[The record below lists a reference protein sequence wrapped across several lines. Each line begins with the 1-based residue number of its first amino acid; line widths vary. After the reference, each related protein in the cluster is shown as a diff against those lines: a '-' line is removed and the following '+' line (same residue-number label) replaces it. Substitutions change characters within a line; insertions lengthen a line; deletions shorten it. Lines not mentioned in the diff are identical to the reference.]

1 MATGGRILHHLKL
14 RLPHARNTVIFV
26 GYQAVGTKGRRLV
39 EDRVHL
45 VGAQFGDLLEHR
57 HRVLVAGPKA
67 LQVEDRQTAEA
78 PDLVLLDLMMPD
90 LDGMELLKLL
100 RIDPKGASVPV
111 LVVSARSGHQDQLG
125 TLQLGA
131 NAYICKPFSPRE
143 LVRQVR
149 QLLAASRG
157 ETVA

>member
-1 MATGGRILHHLKL
+1 MTRVF
-14 RLPHARNTVIFV
+14 VIDDEPDMV
-26 GYQAVGTKGRRLV
+26 
-39 EDRVHL
+39 
-45 VGAQFGDLLEHR
+45 DLLATILRSDGFEVETDTDGR
-57 HRVLVAGPKA
+57 SALARVLSDP
-67 LQVEDRQTAEA
+67 

-100 RIDPKGASVPV
+100 RLDPKGARVPV

-143 LVRQVR
+143 LVFQVR
-149 QLLAASRG
+149 QLLEASRG
-157 ETVA
+157 KSGV

>member
-1 MATGGRILHHLKL
+1 MTRVF
-14 RLPHARNTVIFV
+14 VIDDEPDMV
-26 GYQAVGTKGRRLV
+26 
-39 EDRVHL
+39 
-45 VGAQFGDLLEHR
+45 DLLATILRSDGLEVETDTDGR
-57 HRVLVAGPKA
+57 SALARVLSDP
-67 LQVEDRQTAEA
+67 

-100 RIDPKGASVPV
+100 RLDPKGARVPV

-143 LVRQVR
+143 LVFQVR
-149 QLLAASRG
+149 QLLEASRG
-157 ETVA
+157 EPGV

>member
-1 MATGGRILHHLKL
+1 MTR
-14 RLPHARNTVIFV
+14 IFV
-26 GYQAVGTKGRRLV
+26 VDDEPDMV
-39 EDRVHL
+39 
-45 VGAQFGDLLEHR
+45 DLLATILRSDGFEVDTDTEGR
-57 HRVLVAGPKA
+57 SALARVL
-67 LQVEDRQTAEA
+67 AEP
-78 PDLVLLDLMMPD
+78 PDLILLDLMMPD

-100 RIDPKGASVPV
+100 RLDPRGERVPV

-149 QLLAASRG
+149 QLLAKSRG
-157 ETVA
+157 EASA

>member
-1 MATGGRILHHLKL
+1 MAR
-14 RLPHARNTVIFV
+14 VFV
-26 GYQAVGTKGRRLV
+26 VDDEPDMV
-39 EDRVHL
+39 
-45 VGAQFGDLLEHR
+45 DLLATILKSDGFKVDTDTDGR
-57 HRVLVAGPKA
+57 SA
-67 LQVEDRQTAEA
+67 LARLLADP

-100 RIDPKGASVPV
+100 RLDSKGANVPV

-143 LVRQVR
+143 LVRQVH
-149 QLLAASRG
+149 QLL
-157 ETVA
+157 ETPESETSA

>member
-1 MATGGRILHHLKL
+1 MAR
-14 RLPHARNTVIFV
+14 VFV
-26 GYQAVGTKGRRLV
+26 VDDEPDMV
-39 EDRVHL
+39 
-45 VGAQFGDLLEHR
+45 DLLATILKSDGFEVDTDTDGR
-57 HRVLVAGPKA
+57 SA
-67 LQVEDRQTAEA
+67 LARLLAEPA
-78 PDLVLLDLMMPD
+78 DLVLLDLMMPV

-100 RIDPKGASVPV
+100 RLDSKGANVPV

-149 QLLAASRG
+149 QLLEISEA
-157 ETVA
+157 ETNA

>member
-1 MATGGRILHHLKL
+1 MARVF
-14 RLPHARNTVIFV
+14 VIDDEPDMV
-26 GYQAVGTKGRRLV
+26 
-39 EDRVHL
+39 
-45 VGAQFGDLLEHR
+45 DLLATILR
-57 HRVLVAGPKA
+57 SDGFQVDTDTDGRSA
-67 LQVEDRQTAEA
+67 LARLLADP

-100 RIDPKGASVPV
+100 RLDAKGASVPV
-111 LVVSARSGHQDQLG
+111 LVVSARTGHQDQLG

-149 QLLAASRG
+149 QLL
-157 ETVA
+157 ETAEDESSA

>member
-1 MATGGRILHHLKL
+1 MNI
-14 RLPHARNTVIFV
+14 
-26 GYQAVGTKGRRLV
+26 
-39 EDRVHL
+39 EDIKS
-45 VGAQFGDLLEHR
+45 DLLTEEMDLEVEQYEHISST
-57 HRVLVAGPKA
+57 VLVVDDDTSIRKGLIHLLRAEGYKTVEAKDGREA
-67 LQVEDRQTAEA
+67 LSLISVEN
-78 PDLVLLDLMMPD
+78 PDLILLDLMMPD

-100 RIDPKGASVPV
+100 RLDAKGAGVPV

-149 QLLAASRG
+149 QLLDTPEA
-157 ETVA
+157 ETSA

>member
-1 MATGGRILHHLKL
+1 MTRVF
-14 RLPHARNTVIFV
+14 VIDDEPDMV
-26 GYQAVGTKGRRLV
+26 
-39 EDRVHL
+39 
-45 VGAQFGDLLEHR
+45 DLLATILR
-57 HRVLVAGPKA
+57 SDGFAVDTDTDGRSALARVLGDP
-67 LQVEDRQTAEA
+67 

-100 RIDPKGASVPV
+100 RLDPKGARVPV

-143 LVRQVR
+143 LVFQVR
-149 QLLAASRG
+149 QLIEATRG
-157 ETVA
+157 EPSV

>member
-1 MATGGRILHHLKL
+1 M
-14 RLPHARNTVIFV
+14 V
-26 GYQAVGTKGRRLV
+26 
-39 EDRVHL
+39 
-45 VGAQFGDLLEHR
+45 DLLATI
-57 HRVLVAGPKA
+57 LKA
-67 LQVEDRQTAEA
+67 DGFEVDTDTDGRSAQARLLAEP

-100 RIDPKGASVPV
+100 RLDPKGSLVPV
-111 LVVSARSGHQDQLG
+111 LVVSARTGHQDQLG

-149 QLLAASRG
+149 QLLAAPQG
-157 ETVA
+157 ETSA

>member
-1 MATGGRILHHLKL
+1 MAR
-14 RLPHARNTVIFV
+14 VFV
-26 GYQAVGTKGRRLV
+26 VDDEPDMV
-39 EDRVHL
+39 
-45 VGAQFGDLLEHR
+45 DLLATILKADGFEVDTDTDGR
-57 HRVLVAGPKA
+57 SALARVL
-67 LQVEDRQTAEA
+67 AEP

-100 RIDPKGASVPV
+100 RLDPNCTSVPV
-111 LVVSARSGHQDQLG
+111 LVVSARTGHQDQLG

-149 QLLAASRG
+149 QLLAAHQGDTS
-157 ETVA
+157 E

>member
-1 MATGGRILHHLKL
+1 MARVF
-14 RLPHARNTVIFV
+14 VIDDEPDMV
-26 GYQAVGTKGRRLV
+26 
-39 EDRVHL
+39 
-45 VGAQFGDLLEHR
+45 DLLATI
-57 HRVLVAGPKA
+57 LKSDG
-67 LQVEDRQTAEA
+67 LQVDTDTDGRSALA
-78 PDLVLLDLMMPD
+78 RLLADPPDLVLLDLMMPD

-100 RIDPKGASVPV
+100 RLDVKGAHVPV

-149 QLLAASRG
+149 QLL
-157 ETVA
+157 ETSEDETSA

>member
-1 MATGGRILHHLKL
+1 MAR
-14 RLPHARNTVIFV
+14 VFV
-26 GYQAVGTKGRRLV
+26 VDDEPDMV
-39 EDRVHL
+39 
-45 VGAQFGDLLEHR
+45 DLLATI
-57 HRVLVAGPKA
+57 LKSDG
-67 LQVEDRQTAEA
+67 LQVDTDTDGRSALA
-78 PDLVLLDLMMPD
+78 RLLADPPDLVLLDLMMPD

-100 RIDPKGASVPV
+100 RLDAKGMNVPV

-149 QLLAASRG
+149 QLL
-157 ETVA
+157 ETSEAETSA